1 MYNVY
6 IYICI
11 EQLML
16 SLIILRKKI
25 ATKVLCRL
33 RSAVEKVD
41 QGGQFFMSC
50 KYPIIGVQLILIQ
63 K

>member
-1 MYNVY
+1 
-6 IYICI
+6 
-11 EQLML
+11 ML

-50 KYPIIGVQLILIQ
+50 KYPIYGVQLILIQ